1 MAPLIAITG
10 NYSSGMCTMLEGYF
24 ASVVQAGGSP
34 VIVPP
39 YADEALMESLL
50 EHVDGLILSGGGD
63 IDPHLLGEEPLPQV
77 GVPNVPRDAQE
88 LPLVRMAVRKQIPL
102 LGICR
107 GIQVLTAALGGRL
120 WQDIYVQGGATLGHD
135 QSPAPRH
142 ATSHTVAIQPGT
154 LLAKIFAG
162 STDEDCQTKRLQ
174 TSDESRLTDYQTNR
188 LADDSAA
195 FEPKDGHSSDSL
207 KVCKSDSLTVCK
219 SDSLKETSLPV
230 NSFHHQA
237 VREAAPG
244 FRVSALSPDGIIEA
258 VESTEGKPMLGVQWH
273 PECMILGGDDTMLPL
288 FRWLVGEAASFA
300 RARRFHRRHLT
311 LDTHCDTPMFF
322 PQHVDFH
329 RRDPRIL
336 VNLPN
341 MRDGHLDATIM
352 VAYIPQDLPGHYDYA
367 AATRMADTL
376 LTGIEAL
383 ANPAVAIARTPG
395 ELYSNKQQGL
405 KSIMLGIENGYALGD
420 DLSLV
425 RHFRRRG
432 VVYMTLCHNGNNA
445 ICASARPRDHETTF
459 THRGLSDFGREVVR
473 EMNRVGMMV
482 DLSHAAEQSFYDA
495 LPLSRTPIVCS
506 HSSSRALCNH
516 PRNLTDDQLRAL
528 RDSGGVAQVCLYSG
542 FLRPEAQGRAT
553 VRDAVRHLLHMIGV
567 AGIDHVGIGTDFDG
581 DGGIIGCADAS
592 EVMNLTRCLQAE
604 GLTDDDLRKVWGENF
619 LRVMSQ
625 AQAAAL

>member
-24 ASVVQAGGSP
+24 ASVIHAGGSP

-63 IDPHLLGEEPLPQV
+63 IDPHLLGEEPLPEV
-77 GVPNVPRDAQE
+77 DEPNVPRDAQE
-88 LPLVRMAVRKQIPL
+88 LPLVRMAVHKQIPI

-107 GIQVLTAALGGRL
+107 GLQVMTAALGGKL
-120 WQDIYVQGGATLGHD
+120 WQDIYVQGGATLNHD

-142 ATSHTVAIQPGT
+142 TTSHNVNISPDT
-154 LLAKIFAG
+154 LLAKILERNQDF
-162 STDEDCQTKRLQ
+162 
-174 TSDESRLTDYQTNR
+174 
-188 LADDSAA
+188 
-195 FEPKDGHSSDSL
+195 
-207 KVCKSDSLTVCK
+207 
-219 SDSLKETSLPV
+219 PV

-244 FRVSALSPDGIIEA
+244 FRVSALSSDGIIEA
-258 VESTEGKPMLGVQWH
+258 VESTEGKPMIGVQWH
-273 PECMILGGDDTMLPL
+273 PECMILGNDTSMLPL
-288 FRWLVGEAASFA
+288 FRWLVGKAESFA
-300 RARRFHRRHLT
+300 EARRFHRRYLT

-322 PQHVDFH
+322 HQHIDFH
-329 RRDPRIL
+329 TRDPRIL

-367 AATRMADTL
+367 TATGKANAL
-376 LTGIEAL
+376 LDGIVRLGQQVNKSTGQQ
-383 ANPAVAIARTPG
+383 VAIARTPD
-395 ELYSNKQQGL
+395 ELYYNKERGL
-405 KSIMLGIENGYALGD
+405 KSIMLGIENGYAIGD

-425 RHFRRRG
+425 EHFRQRG

-445 ICASARPRDHETTF
+445 ICASARPRDNETTF
-459 THRGLSDFGREVVR
+459 THKGLSDFGREVVR

-495 LPLSRTPIVCS
+495 LALSRTPIVCS

-528 RDSGGVAQVCLYSG
+528 RDCGGVAQVCLYSG
-542 FLRPEAQGRAT
+542 FLRPEADGRAT
-553 VRDAVRHLLHMIGV
+553 VSDAVRHLLHMIDV
-567 AGIDHVGIGTDFDG
+567 AGIHHVGIGTDFDG

-619 LRVMSQ
+619 LRVMTQ
-625 AQAAAL
+625 AQAAAFRL